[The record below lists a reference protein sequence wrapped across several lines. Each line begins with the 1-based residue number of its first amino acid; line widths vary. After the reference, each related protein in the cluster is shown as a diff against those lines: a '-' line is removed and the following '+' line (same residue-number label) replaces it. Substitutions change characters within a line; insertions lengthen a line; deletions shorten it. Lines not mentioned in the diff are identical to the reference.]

1 MNREKKNSYC
11 ISNPPV
17 CWIHAEAPPWKAG
30 HTECSSRPSDPG
42 PLIEIALHANR
53 NWKFRREDPLLSILL
68 RMSPTQART
77 PLVKIIFV
85 LEEQYRS
92 SNHLYEDNG
101 IKWRDYS
108 EHKDMHA
115 YCSPCSVLVAPVA
128 SIITLNQRRKPLK
141 GSLEPYVAQLGL
153 AWRNRLSCLVSAG
166 PVAG

>member
-1 MNREKKNSYC
+1 
-11 ISNPPV
+11 
-17 CWIHAEAPPWKAG
+17 
-30 HTECSSRPSDPG
+30 
-42 PLIEIALHANR
+42 
-53 NWKFRREDPLLSILL
+53 LL